1 MRKIKTVVLDRLG
14 ASKFFASRDFTPLE
28 LTEWYFSNLRKNI
41 LKILSYFFEFFLFCW
56 QKRRIFHLK
65 FK

>member
-28 LTEWYFSNLRKNI
+28 LTEWYFSNLRNI
-41 LKILSYFFEFFLFCW
+41 FLRS
-56 QKRRIFHLK
+56 Q
-65 FK
+65 